1 MTDIFNRLI
10 NICKTGDLSDVP
22 TIHELAQIDIRS
34 QNDILIKTLC
44 DSKHFNILYWL
55 LDLGKLL
62 DSPYDLDSLLIV
74 LIPNMDEQT
83 IDIFFD
89 CITTYNKKCEQ
100 EENNKKLLEEENN
113 RKLLE
118 EENNRKLLEGEN
130 NRKLLEEENNR
141 KLLEKLKNENISVSS
156 IKELTGGDRLYSR
169 KLFGHSIDLPQLNI
183 PIFGGNINS
192 SDGWHRVKMVNFE
205 PKFREFNDS
214 SDTTDEDMPELEDDV
229 PELEYCGDKNCESIP
244 ELDEDVLI
252 QNMEKACND
261 NVDELFIDFL
271 KLEKQKRDELT
282 IASEP
287 IHQQSTPQVLQQWC
301 DKVDDYK
308 KSQEEFKQLVKDLL
322 NIDEFAISEIENKK
336 YNTQEEESDDAEYQ
350 NTNEESLA
358 TQCGTNNTVIE
369 TDNLSNNIGT
379 ENIIVV
385 ENNKV
390 ENTIVENTIVEN
402 TIIESNEYDTYKL
415 PNAYDTRKKVIG
427 FIIEG
432 IISLIGTTSKMLN
445 SSCEYKL
452 TNEQSKYYDEL
463 KNILTHHHYV
473 VWAVSDLDN
482 NKAIHIEW

>member
-1 MTDIFNRLI
+1 MADIFNRLI
-10 NICKTGDLSDVP
+10 NICKTGDLSDIP

-118 EENNRKLLEGEN
+118 EENNK
-130 NRKLLEEENNR
+130 KLLEEENNK
-141 KLLEKLKNENISVSS
+141 KLLEETLKNENISVGS
-156 IKELTGGDRLYSR
+156 IKELTGKDYLYSR

-183 PIFGGNINS
+183 PIVSNS
-192 SDGWHRVKMVNFE
+192 FDGWQRVKMVNFE
-205 PKFREFNDS
+205 QKFREFNDS

-229 PELEYCGDKNCESIP
+229 PELERCDDKKCESIP

-261 NVDELFIDFL
+261 DVDELFIDFL

-287 IHQQSTPQVLQQWC
+287 LHQQSTPQVLQQWC

-322 NIDEFAISEIENKK
+322 NIDEFVNSEVENKK
-336 YNTQEEESDDAEYQ
+336 YNTQEEESDDTEYQ
-350 NTNEESLA
+350 NTNEENLA
-358 TQCGTNNTVIE
+358 TQCKTNNISVE
-369 TDNLSNNIGT
+369 TDNLSNNVET

-385 ENNKV
+385 ENNK
-390 ENTIVENTIVEN
+390 VENTIVEN